1 MELKN
6 FFAQDEQGN
15 KLPEAICYVYQ
26 RGTESLAVGLK
37 AATGVAIGNP
47 FSTDVNGRIEFAAPD
62 GLYDLR
68 VVKANRDYRFPV
80 QCLDVTANVATAQ
93 AAADRAQLAR
103 DAAWLSAGLYPN
115 TAAGLAATLNGE
127 YFSVPVTGSDDFLI
141 LYRKEAGAAK
151 EQARYASAAATQK
164 VANTAKRG
172 NYQVLGRTSKVEKV
186 AAGFDHLVSW
196 SRLYVFRA
204 AGSLPAYVQPV
215 TDLYVPDGHCAYVD
229 LNEAPVNNEYLVH
242 VSAVT
247 LGSIDNPAGTY
258 IEDGKL
264 ILFTCLNGILGGA
277 LDPQYHMAAPGT
289 VQRSALA
296 DAIRNVTDRAGWHV
310 VGKATKMQP
319 LASTPSTY
327 SVSFPE
333 LLVTGGLTTT
343 SKRVAP
349 VSSVSVASGEAIY
362 VDLDSAPNESGQ
374 LVPQVTSGG
383 FTVGMVTS
391 GTFVS
396 DRKVYL
402 FINSTTG
409 IGGPLAQQVI
419 TTDFVDTTLNNRG
432 NRASY
437 QLIGDLSKFLLS
449 GTNCVMSF
457 GDLRITRG
465 VGNSTLVVAG
475 MADVTVPRGQALYVD
490 LSADLVGGMLVP
502 QLTTSGYSS
511 AGGGIASGA
520 FVNDSKL
527 YLFIND
533 ALGFAGALANRRP
546 ANAYLGEVWLK
557 TSPSNIIF
565 DPTTRTLSWD
575 NFLIL
580 PTIGG
585 QGRIRLAPG
594 SYTFANNTYNVA
606 YLDLSV
612 AVTTGDTPATA
623 VKGGTYHDGTI
634 AERYRGQAHQLPLFY
649 WNGVSDFGSLGGFP
663 RASEPGATAVSTLA
677 VDDVVVKVG
686 LNTLSAFVKGAKSS
700 SKKYLEQTIGYEN
713 KPFDPTGTDAYGN
726 SDLWRLKHGYECD
739 VDFSTMAFTRARAGQ
754 ALLNGGEIE
763 GAWKEQGAVD
773 YFGGYHG
780 DEIKTHAALF
790 LDGVQIPFN
799 TVATYVGKKLE
810 LVQYSKL
817 YKCNTQIE
825 VATHAKRVSIT
836 HDHGS
841 MKIELS
847 QQVEWSK
854 SLVLEAA
861 MMTMLPI
868 KRLLADTSGD
878 VITNTAMRAPYAS
891 TEDVSAT
898 GFPQV
903 ATLGK
908 LPASKLWGP
917 TGISASVEILKHP
930 GHADCGFYV
939 ANASFY
945 NKLYYSVAGSTVST
959 MGGVN
964 HTTQPGE
971 AWDVESVIRMTTS
984 N

>member
-6 FFAQDEQGN
+6 FFAQDSEGN
-15 KLPEAICYVYQ
+15 ILGEATCYLYQ

-37 AATGVAIGNP
+37 AATGVAIANP
-47 FSTDVNGRIEFAAPD
+47 FITDVHGRVEFAAPD

-68 VVKANRDYRFPV
+68 VIKDARDYRFPV
-80 QCLDVTANVATAQ
+80 QCLDVAENVATAR
-93 AAADRAQLAR
+93 AAADKAQLAR
-103 DAAWLSAGLYPN
+103 DAASLSAGLYP
-115 TAAGLAATLNGE
+115 TAAAGLAATLNGK
-127 YFSVPVTGSDDFLI
+127 YFSVPVSGSDDFLI
-141 LYRKEAGAAK
+141 LYRNAAGVAS
-151 EQARYASAAATQK
+151 EQGRYSSAAATQK
-164 VANTAKRG
+164 VASTAKRG
-172 NYQVLGRTSKVEKV
+172 NYQVLGRLSKVDKV
-186 AAGFDHLVSW
+186 VASFDHLVSW
-196 SRLYVFRA
+196 NRLYVFRV
-204 AGSLPAYVQPV
+204 AGNLPAYVQAV

-229 LNEAPVNNEYLVH
+229 LNEAPVNSEYLVH

-247 LGSIDNPAGTY
+247 LGSIENPAGSY

-277 LDPQYHMAAPGT
+277 LDPQYHMAAAGT
-289 VQRSALA
+289 VLRSALA
-296 DAIRNVTDRAGWHV
+296 DATRNATDRSGWHV

-319 LASTPSTY
+319 LVSTPSTY

-333 LLVTGGLTTT
+333 LLVTGGLTAV

-349 VSSVSVASGEAIY
+349 VTSVSVASGEAIY

-374 LVPQVTSGG
+374 LVPQVTAGG
-383 FTVGMVTS
+383 FTIGMLSS

-402 FINSTTG
+402 FINNANG

-419 TTDFVDTTLNNRG
+419 TPDFVDTTLNNRG

-457 GDLRITRG
+457 GELRITRG
-465 VGNSTLVVAG
+465 IGNSTFVVAG
-475 MADVTVPRGQALYVD
+475 MTDVTVPRGQAIYVD
-490 LSADLVGGMLVP
+490 LSAELVGGMLVP
-502 QLTTSGYSS
+502 QLTTGGYST
-511 AGGGIASGA
+511 AGGGLAPGA
-520 FVNDSKL
+520 FVNDNKL

-533 ALGFAGALANRRP
+533 ALGFGGALANRRP
-546 ANAYLGEVWLK
+546 MNAFLGEVWLK
-557 TSPSNIIF
+557 TSSTNITF
-565 DPTTRTLSWD
+565 DPATRTLSWD
-575 NFLIL
+575 NYLVL

-594 SYTFANNTYNVA
+594 SFTFTNTTFNVA
-606 YLDLSV
+606 YLDLTV

-623 VKGGTYHDGTI
+623 VKGGTYHDGTV

-649 WNGVSDFGSLGGFP
+649 WNGTGDFGSLGGFP
-663 RASEPGATAVSTLA
+663 RALEPVVLTLA
-677 VDDVVVKVG
+677 ADDLVAKVG
-686 LNTLSAFVKGAKSS
+686 INTLSVFVKGAKSS

-713 KPFDPTGTDAYGN
+713 KPFDPSGADAFGN

-739 VDFSTMAFTRARAGQ
+739 LDVLTMAFTRARSGN

-773 YFGGYHG
+773 YIGGYHG

-799 TVATYVGKKLE
+799 TVATYVGKKME

-825 VATHAKRVSIT
+825 VATHSKRVTIT
-836 HDHGS
+836 HAQGGMQID
-841 MKIELS
+841 LS
-847 QQVEWSK
+847 QQVVWSQV
-854 SLVLEAA
+854 LVLEAA

-868 KRLLADTSGD
+868 KRLLTDTSGD
-878 VITNTAMRAPYAS
+878 VITHTAMRAPYAS
-891 TEDVSAT
+891 TEDVSVT

-908 LPASKLWGP
+908 LPASRLWGP

-939 ANASFY
+939 ANASYY
-945 NKLYYSVAGSTVST
+945 NKFYYSVAGSAVST
-959 MGGVN
+959 MGGVT

-971 AWDVESVIRMTTS
+971 MWDVESVIRMTTT